1 MNSTQTTQQ
10 IDSNIGHIYVLFSLK
25 LSSVSLKIYIL
36 SNPGS
41 VVKFNQLVY
50 NVNEDEELV
59 QPKLILSN
67 PSSTEITVQVNDNSV
82 TATGELERI
91 KLKLHS
97 YISGV
102 SGGDD
107 YNSGPYIVQFPA
119 GVTSASFNVSIT
131 KDNVSEG
138 NENFNLMINSS
149 MLPNGVTV
157 DATGNTMIIV
167 NDRSSES
174 FCNVL
179 YLYHP

>member
-1 MNSTQTTQQ
+1 M
-10 IDSNIGHIYVLFSLK
+10 
-25 LSSVSLKIYIL
+25 
-36 SNPGS
+36 
-41 VVKFNQLVY
+41 Y

-102 SGGDD
+102 SGGF
-107 YNSGPYIVQFPA
+107 GPYIVQFPA

-131 KDNVSEG
+131 KDNVPEG

-167 NDRSSES
+167 NDRSSKS